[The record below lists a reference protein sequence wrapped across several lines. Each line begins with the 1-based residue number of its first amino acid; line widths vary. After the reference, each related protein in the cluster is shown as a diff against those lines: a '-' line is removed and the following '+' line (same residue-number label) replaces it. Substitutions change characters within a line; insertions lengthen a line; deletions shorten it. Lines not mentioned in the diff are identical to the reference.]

1 MKLDC
6 YSYVFIYAYHSLV
19 GIQSQF
25 DINNLVIDKLFTF
38 RKAILSNI
46 VILLLQILHF
56 PGTNQTSTPLNK
68 VGKENN
74 VNSHYANTNLQ
85 PSDPRLQGISALRG
99 SRIGGATIVNQNFE
113 NSVPSL
119 GAEVGGVGSNWP
131 GQGPSDA
138 SKVYSYG
145 PPAQNTS
152 GSSTGSYP
160 LQVI

>member
-1 MKLDC
+1 ML
-6 YSYVFIYAYHSLV
+6 L
-19 GIQSQF
+19 
-25 DINNLVIDKLFTF
+25 
-38 RKAILSNI
+38 ILSKI
-46 VILLLQILHF
+46 AILLLQLLHF
-56 PGTNQTSTPLNK
+56 SGTNQTSTPLNK
-68 VGKENN
+68 VGKEKN
-74 VNSHYANTNLQ
+74 VNSHYANTNPQ

-113 NSVPSL
+113 NSIPSL